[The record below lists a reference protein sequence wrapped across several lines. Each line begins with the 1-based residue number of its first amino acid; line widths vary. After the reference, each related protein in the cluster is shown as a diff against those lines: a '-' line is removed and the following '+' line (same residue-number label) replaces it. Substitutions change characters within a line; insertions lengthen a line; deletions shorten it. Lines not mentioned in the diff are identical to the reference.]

1 MHNAD
6 STQAPLF
13 ATDPSTQQHR
23 PAPLLPTA
31 APNHPPA
38 DAPLAERLRPR
49 TLAEVIGQTHLLGP
63 GKPLRVAFDAGRLHS
78 MILWGPPG
86 VGKTTLARLVAGAVG
101 SPPGVGSRF
110 IVLSAVLA
118 GVKDIR
124 DAVDQARAE
133 RQAGRATVVFVDE
146 VHRFN
151 KAQQD
156 AFLPHVESGLFTFI
170 GATTENP
177 SFEVNSAL
185 LSRATVHVLKPL
197 DDAELTALIE
207 RARLATQ
214 APPLSDA
221 ARQRLVGYADGD
233 ARRLLNAYQSL
244 VEGLQDEA
252 ALLARPQDQPGA
264 PHEISEARLEQAMGE
279 MLRRYDKGGDQFYD
293 AISALH
299 KSVRGSDPDAALYW
313 LARMLDGG
321 VDPRYVAR
329 RVIRMA
335 SEDIGLADPRG
346 QQLALQAAEVYAR
359 LGSPEGELAL
369 AQAVVYLAV
378 APKSNAVYTAWKAAR
393 ALVKQDG
400 TRPVP
405 MHLRNAPTR
414 LMKDLGHGSGYRYAH
429 DEADGFAAGEGYFPE
444 GLAPPPFYQPVPRGL
459 EARIGERLA
468 ELRRRN
474 AAADGQEGLVGQ
486 GGRGDSPSDIDATA
500 PG

>member
-1 MHNAD
+1 MDPQD
-6 STQAPLF
+6 SLF
-13 ATDPSTQQHR
+13 AAEAMPNSGQPV
-23 PAPLLPTA
+23 PA
-31 APNHPPA
+31 A
-38 DAPLAERLRPR
+38 DAPLAERLRPQ
-49 TLAEVIGQTHLLGP
+49 TLDEVIGQRHLLGP
-63 GKPLRVAFDAGRLHS
+63 GKPLRVAFETGRIHS

-86 VGKTTLARLVAGAVG
+86 VGKTTLARLVAGAV
-101 SPPGVGSRF
+101 SSRF
-110 IVLSAVLA
+110 VVLSAVLA

-124 DAVDQARAE
+124 DAVVQAKAARAA
-133 RQAGRATVVFVDE
+133 QGQATVVFVDE

-185 LSRATVHVLKPL
+185 LSRATVQVLKPL
-197 DDAELTALIE
+197 DDDELGQLIA
-207 RARLATQ
+207 RARAATG

-221 ARQRLVGYADGD
+221 AQQRLVGFADGD
-233 ARRLLNAYQSL
+233 ARRLLNAYETL
-244 VEGLQDEA
+244 AEGLHDGGQA
-252 ALLARPQDQPGA
+252 GSATG
-264 PHEISEARLEQAMGE
+264 EIDEARLEQALGE

-293 AISALH
+293 MISALH

-346 QQLALQAAEVYAR
+346 QQLALQGAEVYER

-378 APKSNAVYTAWKAAR
+378 AAKSNAVYQAWNAVR
-393 ALVKQDG
+393 ALVKQDR

-405 MHLRNAPTR
+405 LHLRNAPTR
-414 LMKDLGHGSGYRYAH
+414 FMKGLGHGAGYRYAH
-429 DEADGFAAGEGYFPE
+429 DEAGGFAAGESYLPE
-444 GLAPPPFYQPVPRGL
+444 GLPAEVFYRPAPRGL
-459 EARIGERLA
+459 ELRIGERLA
-468 ELRRRN
+468 ELRRLNLEARQ
-474 AAADGQEGLVGQ
+474 AAATAAGAPAATD
-486 GGRGDSPSDIDATA
+486 PSDAA
-500 PG
+500 